1 MSNPKPGDYVQIAT
15 DGETVSGI
23 LLESPELEKDVVIVK
38 LDGGYNVG
46 LNRSKVKRISLLR
59 QPKKPAANK
68 AAKHTSRK
76 NLPNI
81 SILHTGGTIASKVDY
96 STGGVA
102 SKFKPDEILAMF
114 PELRGIANLE
124 SRLIGNMF
132 SEDIRFAHYNV
143 MAREIGA
150 EIKKNADGIIV
161 THGTDTMHHTA
172 AALSFM
178 LENLPIPV
186 ILVGAQRSSDRG
198 SSDAALNLLSA
209 AHFIANSE
217 FTGVAICMHENL
229 SDKSCLILP
238 GTKTRKMHT
247 SRRDAFRPVNAAPV
261 ARVNFEEKTISL
273 IARTTE
279 KPKGNLKIR
288 LMKEDL
294 KIGILKAHP
303 NLFAEEIRSYSRFD
317 GLIIEGTG
325 LGQISVTHLD
335 KHTVENTRIL
345 AEIKSLAKKIPVVMT
360 SQAIH
365 GRVQMNVYSTA
376 RNLQDAGV
384 TGHLNDM
391 TPETAF
397 IKLAW
402 LLSNYSK
409 DEARKM
415 ITENLR
421 GEISDRTEEGFF

>member
-1 MSNPKPGDYVQIAT
+1 
-15 DGETVSGI
+15 
-23 LLESPELEKDVVIVK
+23 
-38 LDGGYNVG
+38 
-46 LNRSKVKRISLLR
+46 
-59 QPKKPAANK
+59 
-68 AAKHTSRK
+68 
-76 NLPNI
+76 
-81 SILHTGGTIASKVDY
+81 
-96 STGGVA
+96 
-102 SKFKPDEILAMF
+102 
-114 PELRGIANLE
+114 
-124 SRLIGNMF
+124 
-132 SEDIRFAHYNV
+132 
-143 MAREIGA
+143 
-150 EIKKNADGIIV
+150 
-161 THGTDTMHHTA
+161 
-172 AALSFM
+172 
-178 LENLPIPV
+178 
-186 ILVGAQRSSDRG
+186 
-198 SSDAALNLLSA
+198 
-209 AHFIANSE
+209 
-217 FTGVAICMHENL
+217 
-229 SDKSCLILP
+229 
-238 GTKTRKMHT
+238 MHT

-261 ARVNFEEKTISL
+261 ARVNFEEKTISP

-415 ITENLR
+415 MTENLR